1 MNSSSRGARLRINLH
16 IYPATCT
23 HDARLLK
30 ETQSL
35 AEHGF
40 FDLVVI
46 CGLWAPGLEEHET
59 LGHAREIWRFRAE
72 SPDWLPG
79 FPGKV
84 WGRTAWLLAIF
95 RRFRRE
101 GVVCVNAHAWSI
113 LPLAALFKAC
123 CGARIVYDAHEL
135 ETETS
140 ASPAQ
145 RKLAKFVESALMG
158 RVDALIVASESI
170 RRWYYARFRH
180 PPLQLVRVVRNIPH
194 NRRSPPPPQKTLIFR
209 EKFDIRPDEILFIYQ
224 GVLGS
229 DRNIEMLLRI
239 FSRAAADRHIVLM
252 GFGEMEARIQA
263 LASRCRNI
271 HLHPAVPPDEVVAYA
286 AGADVGIHIIDNSC
300 LNHYYCLPNKVFEY
314 MIAGLPQ
321 VVSDFPEIALVV
333 GFHDCGWTV
342 PVSEAGILAL
352 VNSITP
358 AQIAQKGANAVRAR
372 SLYSWEQEE
381 VQMFWIYEALFGA
394 STSTRPGT
402 W

>member
-1 MNSSSRGARLRINLH
+1 LRINLH

-46 CGLWAPGLEEHET
+46 CGLWATGLEAHAT
-59 LGHAREIWRFRAE
+59 LGRAREIRRFRAD
-72 SPDWLPG
+72 SPAWLPG

-84 WGRTAWLLAIF
+84 WGRAAWLLAIF
-95 RRFRRE
+95 RHFRRE

-135 ETETS
+135 ETETG
-140 ASPAQ
+140 ASPVQ
-145 RKLAKFVESALMG
+145 RRLAKFTEGALMG

-170 RRWYYARFRH
+170 RLWYDARFRH
-180 PPLQLVRVVRNIPH
+180 PLQQRVRVVRNIPH
-194 NRRSPPPPQKTLIFR
+194 NSRPPPQKTRIFR
-209 EKFDIRPDEILFIYQ
+209 EKFDIRRDEILFIYQ

-239 FSRAAADRHIVLM
+239 FSRAAADRHIVFM
-252 GFGEMEARIQA
+252 GFGELEPRIREF
-263 LASRCRNI
+263 ASRCRSI
-271 HLHPAVPPDEVVAYA
+271 HLHAAVPPDEVVAYA

-321 VVSDFPEIALVV
+321 VVSDFPEIARVV
-333 GFHDCGWTV
+333 GPHDCGWTV
-342 PVSEAGILAL
+342 PVEEAGILAL
-352 VNSITP
+352 VNAITP
-358 AQIAQKGANAVRAR
+358 AEIAQKGANAVSAR
-372 SLYSWEQEE
+372 SLYSWEAEE
-381 VQMFWIYEALFGA
+381 ARMVEIYEGLFGA
-394 STSTRPGT
+394 SSPARAGS
-402 W
+402 